1 MAPGTVMMG
10 VTRWGQT
17 APGGVQTRSGGV
29 EDRGPSVFLTTCGVM
44 VTQIV
49 RTGVTRPSV
58 PL

>member
-1 MAPGTVMMG
+1 MMMG
-10 VTRWGQT
+10 VTRRGIT
-17 APGGVQTRSGGV
+17 ATGSSVQTRSGGV
-29 EDRGPSVFLTTCGVM
+29 EDRGPSVSLTTCGVM

>member
-1 MAPGTVMMG
+1 MMMG

-17 APGGVQTRSGGV
+17 ALGSVQTRSGGV
-29 EDRGPSVFLTTCGVM
+29 EDRGPSVSLTTCGVM

-58 PL
+58 LQPL